1 MKPVFLQRTWDDCLD
16 VPHKI
21 KVGLSRVA
29 AKDKRLHL
37 TTTELLWRVTYFAE
51 KKKKQ
56 SAVLP
61 TAHCFQDLAASTL
74 GWKVDLL
81 TNILSLRNQMQNLQT
96 PAHRAGQAGSTSP
109 I

>member
-37 TTTELLWRVTYFAE
+37 TTTELL
-51 KKKKQ
+51 
-56 SAVLP
+56 
-61 TAHCFQDLAASTL
+61 
-74 GWKVDLL
+74 
-81 TNILSLRNQMQNLQT
+81 
-96 PAHRAGQAGSTSP
+96 
-109 I
+109 